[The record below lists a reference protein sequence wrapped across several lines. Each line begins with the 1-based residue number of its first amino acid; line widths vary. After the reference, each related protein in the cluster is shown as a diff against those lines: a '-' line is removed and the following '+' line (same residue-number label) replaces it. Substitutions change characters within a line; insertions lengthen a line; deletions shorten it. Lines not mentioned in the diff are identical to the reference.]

1 MAFKRLEYTK
11 SWERDDPDTGFIRYE
26 TSETQVRK
34 DIQFLHDEVKNFI
47 NDGFM
52 QELESVGSEQPED
65 LSGADHIGDKYEG
78 TVGATLA
85 ALFARAAANHEDIL
99 SLAGGGVP
107 DVVKSSVVDFTAE
120 GWAEIDGGY
129 ELRIL
134 HSQHKRPGAGFGCR
148 LCSESGGSTWEALCT
163 DVGYDSD
170 TQDIVLTA
178 ENPYSGTITVFGV

>member
-120 GWAEIDGGY
+120 GWAEIGGTSAPARD
-129 ELRIL
+129 LAAGCAARAAAA
-134 HSQHKRPGAGFGCR
+134 PGRRFAPMWAMTATPR
-148 LCSESGGSTWEALCT
+148 TLC
-163 DVGYDSD
+163 
-170 TQDIVLTA
+170 
-178 ENPYSGTITVFGV
+178 